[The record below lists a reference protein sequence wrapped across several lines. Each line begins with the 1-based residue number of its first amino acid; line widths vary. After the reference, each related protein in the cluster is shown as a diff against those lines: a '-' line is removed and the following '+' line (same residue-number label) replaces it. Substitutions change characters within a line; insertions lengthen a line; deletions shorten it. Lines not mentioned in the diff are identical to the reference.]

1 MKVRL
6 RNPDRDVEVAGG
18 RVLREVLEELEIA
31 QDTVLVIRAGELIT
45 RETRVADDDLLEIR
59 PVISGGAPR

>member
-18 RVLREVLEELEIA
+18 RTVRAILDEL
-31 QDTVLVIRAGELIT
+31 QVNPDTVLVIRAGQLIT
-45 RETRVADDDLLEIR
+45 REARVREEDELEVR
-59 PVISGGAPR
+59 PVISGGAR